1 MVRTL
6 NHHILIIRRS
16 AITPSEGAHIA
27 TKRAPNMTAAENM
40 ASAVHSEPSIFIE
53 IPFASINRYANQA
66 GKMAV
71 VTEVSKALF
80 PQS

>member
-1 MVRTL
+1 
-6 NHHILIIRRS
+6 
-16 AITPSEGAHIA
+16 
-27 TKRAPNMTAAENM
+27 MTAAENM